1 MINRINK
8 NPIEIS
14 FYNWIKS
21 NPESFHQLDLKRF
34 YEFAFT
40 ALHNKDGQKYYKK
53 DFFIKKCKSYGLT
66 DQYVIDSYW
75 NKLSIIDEMKD
86 CIDYRLRKTA
96 YILNESKDCVYEQVT
111 VINNEKYIVNIS
123 KSEHK
128 NGGISQQEVMNP
140 DAILDCEKI
149 SYEEFQEINKKN
161 NMDDYLKCT
170 NVQQQNL
177 LDLSD
182 RLVDDPHYQEVI
194 NRYRHIP
201 TNEDK
206 LKRKQRIEYRKK
218 REEHQFCF
226 RRLAGAY

>member
-1 MINRINK
+1 MTKYFKVVAKCGHVGRK
-8 NPIEIS
+8 KYVPIT
-14 FYNWIKS
+14 
-21 NPESFHQLDLKRF
+21 
-34 YEFAFT
+34 FAVK
-40 ALHNKDGQKYYKK
+40 A
-53 DFFIKKCKSYGLT
+53 
-66 DQYVIDSYW
+66 
-75 NKLSIIDEMKD
+75 
-86 CIDYRLRKTA
+86 
-96 YILNESKDCVYEQVT
+96 
-111 VINNEKYIVNIS
+111 
-123 KSEHK
+123 K
-128 NGGISQQEVMNP
+128 NGNEAAEIARWIPRVKHQHS

-161 NMDDYLKCT
+161 NMDDYLKCK

-182 RLVDDPHYQEVI
+182 RLVDDPHYQGVI

-226 RRLAGAY
+226 KRLAGAY